1 MNTMQASTRQH
12 PDNFVA
18 HMRDQAVA
26 RPSDTA
32 LITVRERDGVPVDT
46 VITYAELDRRV
57 RAVAAS
63 LQSRFA
69 AGERALLLLDNDDHY
84 VVAFLACLYA
94 GVIAVP
100 VFPPESARPQHLSR
114 LTGIAQD
121 AQACCVL
128 STAAMLARLGSA
140 MSSFDG
146 CEALAV
152 DAVGVHVNADA
163 DAGAGADEVR
173 AWRPHAPQGD
183 DIAFLQYTSGS
194 TSTPKGVMVS
204 HAQLMANERAIEEG
218 LGVVPDDVFVSWL
231 PLYHDM
237 GLIGALLQSLHAG
250 IPIALMT
257 PTFFLERPARWLEAI
272 DRLRGTLSGGPDF
285 AYRLC
290 IERIGEAQKAALDL
304 SSWRLAF
311 SGAEP
316 VRHDT
321 LLDFV
326 ADFTPAGFDAGALF
340 PCYGL
345 AEATLFVTGGRRGS
359 GMTARAW
366 SPLALAQGRAREE
379 AGGTVLVS
387 CGAPPSA
394 HAIDIVD
401 PYTLAP
407 LVDGGVGEVWAS
419 GPSMAGGYWKRPQ
432 ESAQSFIERDGQR
445 WLRTGDL
452 GFVHQ
457 GSLYIAGRIKDLI
470 ILRGQNIYPQDVERA
485 VEAEVEVVR
494 KGRTAVFAVHLANG
508 REGVGLAVEVSPGMR
523 KLVSAQAMVEALSLA
538 VASVCREPASVI
550 LLLNPGGLP
559 KTSSGK
565 LQRSAC
571 RDGWLRRTLDA
582 HAIWE
587 EGGFVWGGSAVAPQ
601 GGTPVRTGSDNAP
614 AQALDEVGR
623 TLSVLWRQSLKMDHE
638 PQPDAHFFA
647 CGGNS
652 LAAVQLAVHIAD
664 RWHIDFPVRLVFEH
678 ARLNELRA
686 AVGHALAAG
695 GQRSRGERAVIPL
708 IAAPQRNGPLP
719 LSHAQE
725 RQWFLW
731 QLDPQSS
738 AYHVSAALSLEGEL
752 NVQALHG
759 ALDGL
764 VASHEALRTVF
775 GAAEDG
781 SPSQYIRDAMAVEMP
796 IFVVEGPL
804 GAVPVDVG
812 VMGDALMIGETGAAP
827 EDVLDA
833 HVRLAIRR
841 IATPPFNLC
850 EGPLLRTALIRAD
863 ARRHVLV
870 LVMHHIVSD
879 GASMQVFVDELA
891 GRYAAA
897 VQGRSWPMGEA
908 ARVQHVDHAV
918 WQRAWLADGEAVRQL
933 NWWRAQLGERHPVL
947 AMPVDRPRSAEM
959 SYSVARQA
967 VALPDSLVSALRRR
981 SEAQGLTLF
990 MTLLGALQGVL
1001 HRWTNQSDIRIGVP
1015 VANRQRPEVQG
1026 VIGLFVNT
1034 LVLRNEVHAESSLS
1048 QLMAGAREA
1057 ALGAQ
1062 AHQDLPFE
1070 QLVEALQPERSLS
1083 HSPLFQVMFN
1093 HLRQDSSALA
1103 QLPGLHVQAK
1113 ALSDLTNKAA
1123 QFELVLDSVEHADGR
1138 VQASFI
1144 YAAELFEPQTI
1155 ERLASHYV
1163 ALLQAWVDDADQALG
1178 QAQLMDSAE
1187 QALLSEWCGS
1197 GQESAA
1203 AALDAHW
1210 LPVHE
1215 AIARHARSQPDATAL
1230 VFGTDTLSYTELE
1243 RRANRLAHHLIAQG
1257 VGPETLVGVALAR
1270 SLEMVVG
1277 LLGILKA
1284 GAAWVPLDMDYP
1296 PQRLAYMAQDSGVKL
1311 VLTHS
1316 ALLGEAPLQALAPH
1330 HTLLALDTLDL
1341 SESSKDEHQ
1350 DPHQAPP
1357 LVKVHGEQLAYVI
1370 YTSGSTGKPKGAA
1383 NRHGALASCMAW
1395 MQAKY
1400 RLSRNDGQQPDAVLH
1415 KAPFGFDVSVWEI
1428 FWPLTAGVKLV
1439 LAQPGDQRDPQRIVQ
1454 LIRQHGITTV
1464 NFVPSMLQAFLAHEG
1479 IEAQTRLRH
1488 IICGGEAMPASVQE
1502 ETLARLPCASLQNLY
1517 GPTEATIHVTQW
1529 TCQADGRSHV
1539 PIGRPIDGVTAH
1551 VLDERM
1557 NPAPIGVAGEL
1568 YLGGIHLGRGY
1579 LGRPGLT
1586 AERFVANPLSAQGE
1600 RLYRTGDLVR
1610 WSAQGQLA
1618 YLGRLDH
1625 QVKLRGLRIELGEI
1639 EAQLQA
1645 QQGVKEAVVVAQG
1658 ELVQTRQAGQ
1668 ASQGDEVGDGMA
1680 AMRLVAYVSAQGG
1693 AQLETAQLRR
1703 ALLQTL
1709 PDYMVPS
1716 VIVELPALPLNANG
1730 KVDRKALP
1738 RVDAQ
1743 AMLASRRTTQG
1754 STQGT
1759 TRGATQTHE
1768 APQGDT
1774 EQALAAI
1781 WAEVLGLD
1789 PARIGRHDN
1798 FFEIGGHSLL
1808 AIRITT
1814 LMTQRH
1820 GSQLALKQFF
1830 AMPTVKALA
1839 SHLLAH
1845 SPIGTASDKSQRLSE
1860 MDRLLNEFEV

>member
-1 MNTMQASTRQH
+1 MDAAATHLRIAERFAKLTPDQRRAVYQKIQSTGLT
-12 PDNFVA
+12 A
-18 HMRDQAVA
+18 IDQFPVLP
-26 RPSDTA
+26 REPGM
-32 LITVRERDGVPVDT
+32 RERCP
-46 VITYAELDRRV
+46 
-57 RAVAAS
+57 
-63 LQSRFA
+63 
-69 AGERALLLLDNDDHY
+69 
-84 VVAFLACLYA
+84 
-94 GVIAVP
+94 
-100 VFPPESARPQHLSR
+100 
-114 LTGIAQD
+114 
-121 AQACCVL
+121 
-128 STAAMLARLGSA
+128 
-140 MSSFDG
+140 
-146 CEALAV
+146 
-152 DAVGVHVNADA
+152 
-163 DAGAGADEVR
+163 
-173 AWRPHAPQGD
+173 
-183 DIAFLQYTSGS
+183 
-194 TSTPKGVMVS
+194 VS
-204 HAQLMANERAIEEG
+204 HAQA
-218 LGVVPDDVFVSWL
+218 
-231 PLYHDM
+231 
-237 GLIGALLQSLHAG
+237 
-250 IPIALMT
+250 
-257 PTFFLERPARWLEAI
+257 
-272 DRLRGTLSGGPDF
+272 
-285 AYRLC
+285 
-290 IERIGEAQKAALDL
+290 
-304 SSWRLAF
+304 
-311 SGAEP
+311 
-316 VRHDT
+316 
-321 LLDFV
+321 
-326 ADFTPAGFDAGALF
+326 
-340 PCYGL
+340 
-345 AEATLFVTGGRRGS
+345 
-359 GMTARAW
+359 
-366 SPLALAQGRAREE
+366 
-379 AGGTVLVS
+379 
-387 CGAPPSA
+387 
-394 HAIDIVD
+394 
-401 PYTLAP
+401 
-407 LVDGGVGEVWAS
+407 
-419 GPSMAGGYWKRPQ
+419 
-432 ESAQSFIERDGQR
+432 
-445 WLRTGDL
+445 
-452 GFVHQ
+452 
-457 GSLYIAGRIKDLI
+457 
-470 ILRGQNIYPQDVERA
+470 
-485 VEAEVEVVR
+485 
-494 KGRTAVFAVHLANG
+494 
-508 REGVGLAVEVSPGMR
+508 
-523 KLVSAQAMVEALSLA
+523 
-538 VASVCREPASVI
+538 
-550 LLLNPGGLP
+550 
-559 KTSSGK
+559 
-565 LQRSAC
+565 
-571 RDGWLRRTLDA
+571 
-582 HAIWE
+582 
-587 EGGFVWGGSAVAPQ
+587 
-601 GGTPVRTGSDNAP
+601 
-614 AQALDEVGR
+614 
-623 TLSVLWRQSLKMDHE
+623 
-638 PQPDAHFFA
+638 
-647 CGGNS
+647 
-652 LAAVQLAVHIAD
+652 
-664 RWHIDFPVRLVFEH
+664 
-678 ARLNELRA
+678 
-686 AVGHALAAG
+686 
-695 GQRSRGERAVIPL
+695 
-708 IAAPQRNGPLP
+708 
-719 LSHAQE
+719 

-731 QLDPQSS
+731 RMAPDSS
-738 AYHVSAALSLEGEL
+738 AYHITGALRLTGSLEK
-752 NVQALHG
+752 QALMDS
-759 ALDGL
+759 LNE
-764 VASHEALRTVF
+764 VAQRHEALRTVF
-775 GAAEDG
+775 DVDANLDNAGQVCQRILPHAEIDW
-781 SPSQYIRDAMAVEMP
+781 
-796 IFVVEGPL
+796 
-804 GAVPVDVG
+804 VDV
-812 VMGDALMIGETGAAP
+812 DLREGEHEGLAP
-827 EDVLDA
+827 SLSESA
-833 HVRLAIRR
+833 RSAMHR
-841 IATPPFNLC
+841 IASTPFDLRR
-850 EGPLLRTALIRAD
+850 GPLLRVGLVRLTDD
-863 ARRHVLV
+863 AHMLV
-870 LVMHHIVSD
+870 VVMHHIVSD
-879 GASMQVFVDELA
+879 DGSMGIMVDEF
-891 GRYAAA
+891 AASYRA
-897 VQGRSWPMGEA
+897 RVQGRASSFAPLA
-908 ARVQHVDHAV
+908 VQYADHAQ
-918 WQRAWLADGEAVRQL
+918 WQRHWLDAGEKDRQL
-933 NWWRAQLGERHPVL
+933 AYWRTRLGERHPVL
-947 AMPVDRPRSAEM
+947 LLPSDHPRRAGATYLAARHVVELPRELGRALATRSIAE
-959 SYSVARQA
+959 
-967 VALPDSLVSALRRR
+967 
-981 SEAQGLTLF
+981 GGTLF

-1001 HRWTNQSDIRIGVP
+1001 HRWTNQSDIRVGVP

-1155 ERLASHYV
+1155 ERLAKHYV
-1163 ALLQAWVDDADQALG
+1163 ALLQAWVDNADQALG

-1187 QALLSEWCGS
+1187 QALLSEWRGS

-1341 SESSKDEHQ
+1341 EAPSED
-1350 DPHQAPP
+1350 DAPPP

-1781 WAEVLGLD
+1781 WAEVLGLN

-1808 AIRITT
+1808 TLNVIDKARRQGGLPRLSVQDIFVAPTIAQLAVHRSAGARTVDMNAKVPSAPPLFILHDGWGSILDYTEVARSLAGRCTVIGLPCTELDVHRAGDDGTDNGGSADSANVSGPRSRKPGLLALAHAHADTLIQAQPNGAFRICGWSLGGALAPCVASVLEARGRQVDFVVAIDPYVQGAGPQPSARLADQLKAFFAILVPARLHERLLSDAKIAASLEHANDPLEAIRQV
-1814 LMTQRH
+1814 LAQVMTHVDRSDLH
-1820 GSQLALKQFF
+1820 EYGALSDAELTALFLTARALTHASLVPCEPPASLEAPVDVWWSTERTKDEIAHFP
-1830 AMPTVKALA
+1830 AWMKLRDVHHHWVASDHLSIVKDSGLLKALGKLVGA
-1839 SHLLAH
+1839 A
-1845 SPIGTASDKSQRLSE
+1845 
-1860 MDRLLNEFEV
+1860 